1 MGLYLN
7 FIFAWISIILV
18 ILLTIIYFLRIFRK
32 KAKWITTLNRKLRRY
47 HKHIGIVLLLT
58 GLLHGIFSSER
69 LLTLNLGT
77 VCWIL
82 SMLLG
87 LNYVFRSIFT
97 KKSHWIVYHR
107 ILTLIF
113 IVIIVLHI
121 IDVGGIQVHNILFKN
136 TVEDTKITN
145 TPTANT
151 TPRPTKNITNTTPPT
166 PTATETI
173 SKYIDG
179 TYTGTATG
187 FREGLVVEITIKNDA
202 IISVEVIEHNEVN
215 RKFWGYPV
223 EFIPKAIVE
232 SQSTDVD
239 TVSGATYTS
248 IGIISATENAL
259 SKAMK

>member
-32 KAKWITTLNRKLRRY
+32 KAKWIATLNRKLRRY

-97 KKSHWIVYHR
+97 KKSLWIVYHR
-107 ILTLIF
+107 ILTLVF

-121 IDVGGIQVHNILFKN
+121 IDVGGIQVHNLLFKD
-136 TVEDTKITN
+136 TIEDIKITN
-145 TPTANT
+145 TPTAIT
-151 TPRPTKNITNTTPPT
+151 TPQPTKNITNTTSPAP
-166 PTATETI
+166 ATETT

-179 TYTGTATG
+179 TYTGTASG
-187 FREGLVVEITIKNDA
+187 FREGLVVEVAIKNDT

-248 IGIISATENAL
+248 IGIINATEDAL
-259 SKAMK
+259 AKAMK